1 VTRAQ
6 GFPSATAA
14 VSASLGELP
23 GSVVQLGPTEL
34 RSYEGRGFVAGWRLT
49 IQFVNGSR
57 RIDLLVDEWFPRS
70 APRAALV
77 DRPNFLTWPHVERD
91 GVLCLLPGTAAVD
104 PTNPVGSARVILGA
118 ACELIEEC
126 IAGSN
131 TDDFRQEFLSYW
143 NWALPEK
150 YEVFYSLLSPA
161 EPTRA
166 IRVWT
171 GKAFAL
177 LGESDQDISRWLANR
192 RGEKEVHDSPSGGL
206 FLWLDAALTPAE
218 YPASGNALLALVR
231 RAGGIEILDGLV
243 KESPSRI
250 VIALGAPTSNGPCLA
265 AVSALRPL
273 ASSSP
278 RGRSR
283 NPVQDGFRPGKMP
296 AGMLTQRYVA
306 GGQIVRLP
314 VERVDADWILG
325 RNESAHLG
333 RLRAARVVVLGCG
346 SVGAPVALAL
356 IQAGVSKITLIDPD
370 SLKWANTTRHPL
382 GASFVGRNK
391 AEALT
396 EYIRQN
402 HPHVDDVSAHPRR
415 WQDVMRT
422 SPDVFSTATLIVS
435 AMGDWEAESGL
446 NEWHVA
452 SGRQVPVVYGWTEPF
467 ACAGHAVAICREK
480 GCFNCGMSNV
490 GVALSTRTSWN
501 ADTVRQEPA
510 CGASY
515 QPYGVVALGHIVSAI
530 AEVALAHLAQDVAQS
545 SEAVWSSSDEFL
557 RACGGA
563 WTAAPGTPNSLVRR
577 PWERRPDCPTC
588 A

>member
-1 VTRAQ
+1 
-6 GFPSATAA
+6 
-14 VSASLGELP
+14 
-23 GSVVQLGPTEL
+23 
-34 RSYEGRGFVAGWRLT
+34 
-49 IQFVNGSR
+49 
-57 RIDLLVDEWFPRS
+57 LVDEWFPRS

-77 DRPNFLTWPHVERD
+77 DRPDFLTWPHVERD

-104 PTNPVGSARVILGA
+104 PTNPAGAASVILGS
-118 ACELIEEC
+118 ACQLIEEC
-126 IAGSN
+126 IAGTN

-143 NWALPEK
+143 NWALPKKEK
-150 YEVFYSLLSPA
+150 LEVFYSLLSPA
-161 EPTRA
+161 SPTRA
-166 IRVWT
+166 IRVWS

-192 RGEKEVHDSPSGGL
+192 RGEKDAHDSPSGGL

-218 YPASGNALLALVR
+218 YPSSGGALLDLVR
-231 RAGGIEILDGLV
+231 RAGGARVLDTLV
-243 KESPSRI
+243 KENPSRI
-250 VIALGAPTSNGPCLA
+250 AIAFGAQTSNGPCLA
-265 AVSALRPL
+265 VVSALRPL
-273 ASSSP
+273 ANTSP

-296 AGMLTQRYVA
+296 AGMLTQRYVT
-306 GGQIVRLP
+306 GGHIVRSP

-325 RNESAHLG
+325 RNESAHLE

-356 IQAGVSKITLIDPD
+356 IQAGVLSMTLIDPD

-391 AEALT
+391 AEALA
-396 EYIRQN
+396 EHIRQN
-402 HPHVDDVSAHPRR
+402 YPHVGDISAHPRR

-422 SPDVFSTATLIVS
+422 SPEVFSTATLIIS
-435 AMGDWEAESGL
+435 AMGDWEAEGGL

-467 ACAGHAVAICREK
+467 ACAGHAVAICREA
-480 GCFNCGMSNV
+480 GCFNCGMNNV
-490 GVALSTRTSWN
+490 GAALSTRTGWD

-515 QPYGVVALGHIVSAI
+515 QPYGAVALGHIVSAI
-530 AEVALAHLAQDVAQS
+530 AGVALKHITQDVSQS
-545 SEAVWSSSDEFL
+545 SEAVWSGDEEFL
-557 RACGGA
+557 KACGGS
-563 WTAAPGTPNSLVRR
+563 WTAVPGTANSLVHQ
-577 PWERRPDCPTC
+577 PWGRRPDCPTC

>member
-1 VTRAQ
+1 VSGARSFQA
-6 GFPSATAA
+6 ATAA
-14 VSASLGELP
+14 VSASLRELP
-23 GSVVQLGPTEL
+23 SAVVQLEPTEL
-34 RSYEGRGFVAGWRLT
+34 RVYQGRGFVAGWRLT
-49 IQFVNGSR
+49 IQFADGTR
-57 RIDLLVDEWFPRS
+57 RLDLLVDEWFPRS

-77 DRPNFLTWPHVERD
+77 DRPDFLTWPHVERD

-104 PTNPVGSARVILGA
+104 PTNPAGAARVILGS

-161 EPTRA
+161 RPTRA
-166 IRVWT
+166 IRVWN

-177 LGESDQDISRWLANR
+177 LADSDQDISRWLANR
-192 RGEKEVHDSPSGGL
+192 RGEKDAHDSPSDGL

-218 YPASGNALLALVR
+218 YPSSGSALMELVR
-231 RAGGIEILDGLV
+231 RAGGIEILDRCV
-243 KESPSRI
+243 KENPSRI
-250 VIALGAPTSNGPCLA
+250 VIALGALTSNGPCLA
-265 AVSALRPL
+265 VVSALRPL
-273 ASSSP
+273 ANTSP

-306 GGQIVRLP
+306 RGQIVRSP
-314 VERVDADWILG
+314 IERVDAEWILG
-325 RNESAHLG
+325 RNESAHLE

-346 SVGAPVALAL
+346 SVGASVALAL
-356 IQAGVSKITLIDPD
+356 IQAGVSNMTLIDPD
-370 SLKWANTTRHPL
+370 TLKWSNTTRHPL

-396 EYIRQN
+396 EHIRQN
-402 HPHVDDVSAHPRR
+402 HPHVGDIAAHPRR
-415 WQDVMRT
+415 WQDVIRT

-435 AMGDWEAESGL
+435 AMGDWEAEGGL

-467 ACAGHAVAICREK
+467 ACAGHAVAICRDG
-480 GCFNCGMSNV
+480 GCFNCGMNNV
-490 GVALSTRTSWN
+490 GVALSTRTRWN
-501 ADTVRQEPA
+501 AETVRQEPA

-530 AEVALAHLAQDVAQS
+530 AGVTLKHLTQDVSQS
-545 SEAVWSSSDEFL
+545 SEAVWSGEEGFL
-557 RACGGA
+557 KACGGS
-563 WTAAPGTPNSLVRR
+563 WTATPGTANSLVKQ

>member
-1 VTRAQ
+1 MSGAR
-6 GFPSATAA
+6 GFQSARAA
-14 VSASLGELP
+14 VSASLRQLP
-23 GSVVQLGPTEL
+23 GSVAKLGPAEL
-34 RSYEGRGFVAGWRLT
+34 RAYQGRGSVAGWRLT
-49 IQFVNGSR
+49 IQFADGPR
-57 RIDLLVDEWFPRS
+57 RVDLLVDEWFPRS

-104 PTNPVGSARVILGA
+104 PTNPAGAARVILGS

-126 IAGSN
+126 IACSN

-143 NWALPEK
+143 NWTLPEK
-150 YEVFYSLLSPA
+150 YVVFYSHFSPA
-161 EPTRA
+161 PPTRA
-166 IRVWT
+166 IRVWN

-177 LGESDQDISRWLANR
+177 LADSDQDISRWLANR
-192 RGEKEVHDSPSGGL
+192 RGEKDAHDSPSGGL

-218 YPASGNALLALVR
+218 YPASGGALLELVR
-231 RAGGIEILDGLV
+231 RAGGIEVLDRLV
-243 KESPSRI
+243 KENPSRI
-250 VIALGAPTSNGPCLA
+250 VIALGAPTLNGPCLA
-265 AVSALRPL
+265 VVSALRPL
-273 ASSSP
+273 ANTSP

-296 AGMLTQRYVA
+296 VGMLTQRYVT
-306 GGQIVRLP
+306 GGRIVRSP

-325 RNESAHLG
+325 RNESAHLE

-346 SVGAPVALAL
+346 SVGAPVALSL
-356 IQAGVSKITLIDPD
+356 IQAGVSNVTLIDPD

-391 AEALT
+391 AEALG
-396 EYIRQN
+396 EHIRQN
-402 HPHVDDVSAHPRR
+402 YPHVGDISPRPQR

-422 SPDVFSTATLIVS
+422 TPDVFSTATLIVS
-435 AMGDWEAESGL
+435 AMGDWEAEGGL

-452 SGRQVPVVYGWTEPF
+452 SGRRLPVIYGWTEPF
-467 ACAGHAVAICREK
+467 ACAGHAVAICQDG
-480 GCFNCGMSNV
+480 GCFNCGMDNF
-490 GVALSTRTSWN
+490 GTALSTRTSWS
-501 ADTVRQEPA
+501 TPTIHQEPA

-515 QPYGVVALGHIVSAI
+515 QPYGVVALGHIVSSI
-530 AEVALAHLAQDVAQS
+530 AGMALTHLTQNVSQS
-545 SEAVWSSSDEFL
+545 SAVVWSGDEESL
-557 RACGGA
+557 TACGGS
-563 WTAAPGTPNSLVRR
+563 WTATPGTANSLVKR